1 MLFQSTLSEIFR
13 KKRKIRNTQ
22 SSYTRVKL
30 SYWHS
35 RSILRLN
42 LKSEQISEQ
51 INIEPH
57 NTIQYTTIQYLSNKV
72 SRIRAVI
79 HRVWK
84 TIGSPYRSSNDRLL
98 KKFAFPPRARR
109 RRGRAWMKEEGR
121 TVSFKRCTRVRARKS
136 PRNHPA
142 QPRFSAE

>member
-42 LKSEQISEQ
+42 LKSDIQNKLTSSLA
-51 INIEPH
+51 
-57 NTIQYTTIQYLSNKV
+57 IQYNTIQYLSNKV